1 MKEIK
6 DLTIH
11 DVQPGVGAD
20 FERAFCIEERLA
32 LDPPVARNDS
42 AINSCNPAPSVSA
55 ASCFASVISS
65 CSPAP

>member
-1 MKEIK
+1 MKELE

-11 DVQPGVGAD
+11 DAQPGVGAD

-42 AINSCNPAPSVSA
+42 AI
-55 ASCFASVISS
+55 
-65 CSPAP
+65 SP